1 MRRSFQKVSIVALMV
16 LFALSIGSDVLSK
29 GFRSSGRSY
38 GSRSYSSSRSYGTS
52 SRASRSSNYSSSRSY
67 GSSVQS
73 SFRTSRA
80 STSRSYGSSTATR
93 TSRPSAART
102 SSAVRQRQSA
112 QSSAKTSSAVST
124 RNMTGSQKRSVQSQR
139 RQQTRNLKAE
149 NRSLK
154 RQVRRAERDT
164 ARARRDA
171 RIAQSPITVNNFGM
185 YYPMAGY
192 SIYSLTAS
200 MVFANMIS
208 GIYFHDYYNH
218 RLHHSWLWYHHHPNY
233 DRSHWSRE
241 RQMEYEKWRA
251 YYDSQGIKPDSRY
264 VDPGTNRDEDYIEA
278 HVEKNADKF
287 YGTNAEDAVTVEE
300 LPDED
305 ALRNVVLAG
314 DSQTSSTSTTQTQ
327 SQVRTQPQKV
337 VVQKKTSGG
346 TWFVLVFGSILI
358 IGVVVLIMYNKGYF

>member
-1 MRRSFQKVSIVALMV
+1 MRRPFQKVSIAALMI
-16 LFALSIGSDVLSK
+16 LFAFSIGSDVFSK

-38 GSRSYSSSRSYGTS
+38 GSRSYSSSRSYSRTPSSSARSTS
-52 SRASRSSNYSSSRSY
+52 RTARASSSRSY
-67 GSSVQS
+67 GSSAAS
-73 SFRTSRA
+73 SSRA
-80 STSRSYGSSTATR
+80 SATR
-93 TSRPSAART
+93 S
-102 SSAVRQRQSA
+102 SSATRQRQNA
-112 QSSAKTSSAVST
+112 MSSAKTGSAVST
-124 RNMTGSQKRSVQSQR
+124 RNMTSSQKRSLTTQQR
-139 RQQTRNLKAE
+139 QGTRNLKAE

-154 RQVRRAERDT
+154 RQVRRADRNT

-171 RIAQSPITVNNFGM
+171 RQAQSPITVNNFGA

-200 MVFANMIS
+200 MVFANAIS

-218 RLHHSWLWYHHHPNY
+218 RLRHSWLWYHHHPNY

-241 RQMEYEKWRA
+241 KQMEYERWRT
-251 YYDSQGIKPDSRY
+251 YYDSQGVKPDSRY
-264 VDPGTNRDEDYIEA
+264 VDPGTNRDEDYAES
-278 HVEKNADKF
+278 HVEKNSDKF
-287 YGTNAEDAVTVEE
+287 YGGNAEETVTVEE
-300 LPDED
+300 LPDEK

-314 DSQTSSTSTTQTQ
+314 DNQTASTSATQA
-327 SQVRTQPQKV
+327 QPQRI

>member
-1 MRRSFQKVSIVALMV
+1 MRRPFQKVSIVAVLV
-16 LFALSIGSDVLSK
+16 LFAFTIGSDVFSK

-38 GSRSYSSSRSYGTS
+38 GSRSYSSSRSYTRSTRSSSSSVRTS
-52 SRASRSSNYSSSRSY
+52 SRTA
-67 GSSVQS
+67 
-73 SFRTSRA
+73 RA
-80 STSRSYGSSTATR
+80 STSRSYGSSSAVGS
-93 TSRPSAART
+93 SRASTART
-102 SSAVRQRQSA
+102 SSAVRQKQTAR
-112 QSSAKTSSAVST
+112 SSARTSSAVST
-124 RNMTGSQKRSVQSQR
+124 RNMTSSQKRSLQSQR

-154 RQVRRAERDT
+154 RQVRTANRDT
-164 ARARRDA
+164 ARARREA
-171 RIAQSPITVNNFGM
+171 RQAQSPITVNNFGM

-218 RLHHSWLWYHHHPNY
+218 RLRHSWMWYYHHPNY
-233 DRSHWSRE
+233 DRSHWSHE

-264 VDPGTNRDEDYIEA
+264 VDPGTNRDEDYIES
-278 HVEKNADKF
+278 HVDKNTDKF
-287 YGTNAEDAVTVEE
+287 YGENAEETVTVEE
-300 LPDED
+300 LPDEE
-305 ALRNVVLAG
+305 ALRSIVLAG
-314 DSQTSSTSTTQTQ
+314 DNQTASTSGVQTQ
-327 SQVRTQPQKV
+327 SQAQPQPQKI

-346 TWFVLVFGSILI
+346 TWFVLVFGSLLI

>member
-1 MRRSFQKVSIVALMV
+1 MRRPFQKVSIAAVLV
-16 LFALSIGSDVLSK
+16 LFAFSIGSDVFSK

-38 GSRSYSSSRSYGTS
+38 GSRSYSSSRSYTRS
-52 SRASRSSNYSSSRSY
+52 TRSSTSSSRTY
-67 GSSVQS
+67 GSSSVRS
-73 SFRTSRA
+73 SSR
-80 STSRSYGSSTATR
+80 STSRSYGSSAASSSRASATR
-93 TSRPSAART
+93 S

-112 QSSAKTSSAVST
+112 MSSAKTGSAVST
-124 RNMTGSQKRSVQSQR
+124 RNMTSSQRRSLQSQQ

-154 RQVRRAERDT
+154 RQVRRANRDT
-164 ARARRDA
+164 ARARRQA
-171 RIAQSPITVNNFGM
+171 REAQSPITVNNFGM

-218 RLHHSWLWYHHHPNY
+218 RIHHSWLWYYHHPNY
-233 DRSHWSRE
+233 DRSHWSHD

-278 HVEKNADKF
+278 HVEKNSDKF
-287 YGTNAEDAVTVEE
+287 YGENAEEAVTVEE
-300 LPDED
+300 LPDEKS
-305 ALRNVVLAG
+305 LRNIVLAS
-314 DSQTSSTSTTQTQ
+314 DSQTASASTTQP
-327 SQVRTQPQKV
+327 QPQRI
-337 VVQKKTSGG
+337 VVQKSTSGG
-346 TWFVLVFGSILI
+346 TWFVLVFGSLLI